1 MKYSLLA
8 TLLVLASCGA
18 ALDEN
23 NQKSGIGQV
32 RNAVI
37 APASSA
43 LKAGISGLCQA
54 LRDKEANFRFFYL
67 PSGSVFNF
75 NSSYKD
81 CTNNTL
87 TSAVKAKLV
96 EGGSGLQFTV
106 TEGQYFS
113 MGLETATNGNLSVL
127 CRDVNNLTNPML
139 ISNST
144 SLWFD
149 FVPEGL
155 CDGGDTNTK
164 CLQMEIGFKQPS
176 GQFLVSITDRYDVS
190 INAGNLSGM
199 VKSHKRSD
207 LSTCAE
213 GNSVESSSVFT
224 GVSAN

>member
-1 MKYSLLA
+1 MKHSLLIS
-8 TLLVLASCGA
+8 LFVLASCGVT
-18 ALDEN
+18 LEEN
-23 NQKSGIGQV
+23 NNGGGLGQV

-54 LRDKEANFRFFYL
+54 LRDKESNFRFFYL

-75 NSSYKD
+75 KSSYKD

-87 TSAVKAKLV
+87 TSDVKAKLV
-96 EGGSGLQFTV
+96 ESGSGLQFTV

-155 CDGGDTNTK
+155 CDGGNTNTK
-164 CLQMEIGFKQPS
+164 CLQMEIGFKQES

-199 VKSHKRSD
+199 VKTHVRSD
-207 LSTCAE
+207 LSTCSE
-213 GNSVESSSVFT
+213 GNRVESSSVFT
-224 GVSAN
+224 AVTPN